1 MTKTIKNLF
10 VIILLLSLGF
20 ILTSCGGQGPKANL
34 DLEKAAENL
43 EDEDYFVTFEDD
55 EDELGAGVVQ
65 MLNARNDDDF
75 LYVTEYEDS
84 KSAQI
89 AFDIRKQNYN
99 AQVEQLKLEIQVY
112 EHQLKKYEDD
122 LDSDD
127 IDDLEDEIKEITKKL
142 EELEEDYC
150 FGISGKFV
158 WYGTI
163 DAIEDSK

>member
-55 EDELGAGVVQ
+55 EDELGVGVVQ

-122 LDSDD
+122 L
-127 IDDLEDEIKEITKKL
+127 EDEIKELTKKL